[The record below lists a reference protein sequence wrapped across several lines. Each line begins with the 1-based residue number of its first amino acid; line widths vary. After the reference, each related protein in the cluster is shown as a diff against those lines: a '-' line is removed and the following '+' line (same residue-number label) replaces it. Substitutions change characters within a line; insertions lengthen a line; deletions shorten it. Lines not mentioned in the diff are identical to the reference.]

1 MLCRGSR
8 PSIIRLCWLMRRAP
22 DSKRWERD
30 SSKALAGFLRALTI
44 VFNANVESI
53 LELTNRVLSLD
64 LSVAVKS

>member
-1 MLCRGSR
+1 MS
-8 PSIIRLCWLMRRAP
+8 RLCWLMRRAP

-53 LELTNRVLSLD
+53 LELTNRVCP
-64 LSVAVKS
+64 